1 VFSQYDTL
9 SANTFDNLGFHDC
22 NCGTVGIQNTMNKDG
37 FNMYP
42 NPVKDGNLSVIANQ
56 GIEQLS
62 IFALNG
68 QLISRQN
75 EINDIML
82 NVDVRA
88 LTTGMYWVEVVF
100 QNGKVERKKL
110 IK

>member
-1 VFSQYDTL
+1 
-9 SANTFDNLGFHDC
+9 
-22 NCGTVGIQNTMNKDG
+22 VGIQNTMTKDA

-42 NPVKDGNLSVIANQ
+42 NPVKDGNLSVLANQ

-88 LTTGMYWVEVVF
+88 LTAGMYWVEVVF